1 VLDFSAIST
10 TGRWVEQRWH
20 SYEWVDLMLE
30 TTDMSAGLSF
40 EFEGRGLAIVFDYGY
55 QSAEFYYRLDER
67 EWTYSNRNCPDWV
80 GADGWYRLF
89 DCGDELEQGKHRF
102 ELVLTEPKER
112 RHKNEISDQLYLR
125 IGRVGIIR

>member
-1 VLDFSAIST
+1 MLEFTAIST

-40 EFEGRGLAIVFDYGY
+40 EFEGHGFAIAFDYGY
-55 QSAEFYYRLDER
+55 RSAEFYYRLDEG
-67 EWTYSNRNCPDWV
+67 EWIYSNRDCPVWR

-102 ELVLTEPKER
+102 ELVTEPKDIKMRLPICCICE
-112 RHKNEISDQLYLR
+112 
-125 IGRVGIIR
+125 